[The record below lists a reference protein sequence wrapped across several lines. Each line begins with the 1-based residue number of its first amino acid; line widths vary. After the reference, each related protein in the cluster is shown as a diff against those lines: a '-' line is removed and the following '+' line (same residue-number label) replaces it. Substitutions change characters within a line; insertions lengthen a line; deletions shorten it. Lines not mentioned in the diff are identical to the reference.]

1 MDWTRIPES
10 ENVVEVAALVGEAEV
25 VLEFSETVR
34 GWFRLSV
41 FEDLRTTDPAARYF
55 ARAVDK
61 EDPAVQAVVSAST
74 PEECATLCVREA
86 GVSLRRA
93 RGR

>member
-1 MDWTRIPES
+1 MDWRKVPLTEHVTEAAR
-10 ENVVEVAALVGEAEV
+10 VVSEAELV
-25 VLEFSETVR
+25 IDFGPRAR
-34 GWFRLSV
+34 GWFRMAV
-41 FEDLRTTDPAARYF
+41 FEDLRAAAEEERYF

-61 EDPAVQAVVSAST
+61 DDPTVQALATAAT
-74 PEECATLCVREA
+74 PEDAATACLREA